1 MGTKIG
7 QYEERVSLLTEQ
19 LSVKEGELK
28 QQMDQFDQ
36 ALRASQKYFE
46 ETLQEKDADISRFL
60 CFYLQRKFVVNK
72 IPQDK

>member
-60 CFYLQRKFVVNK
+60 YFYLQRKYIVNK

>member
-46 ETLQEKDADISRFL
+46 ETLQEKDTDISRSKEIH
-60 CFYLQRKFVVNK
+60 CEQNSTR
-72 IPQDK
+72 